1 MNGIMVTD
9 RIMLTGWKI
18 VLDSK
23 MANGQGK
30 NNGYR
35 WINGRKTIDFD
46 LLTYRCYI
54 SQKQTFD
61 VGCYKENLSNQF

>member
-46 LLTYRCYI
+46 LLIDAT
-54 SQKQTFD
+54 
-61 VGCYKENLSNQF
+61 